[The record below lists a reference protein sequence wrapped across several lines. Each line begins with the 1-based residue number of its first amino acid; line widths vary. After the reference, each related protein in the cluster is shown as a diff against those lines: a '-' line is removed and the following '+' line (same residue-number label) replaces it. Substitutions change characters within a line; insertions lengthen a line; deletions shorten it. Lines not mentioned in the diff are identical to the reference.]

1 MGAVVVALDM
11 GENKNR
17 TNRRKHG
24 LGFETAS
31 LVFEDPLMAHRPDP
45 NPDEER
51 WHTIG
56 MIGDVVVIVAH
67 TWPEPH
73 GGTGVETGRIISA
86 RKATA
91 RERRVYEE
99 GEFQ

>member
-1 MGAVVVALDM
+1 MRWTWDD
-11 GENKNR
+11 NKNR
-17 TNRRKHG
+17 ANERKHG
-24 LGFETAS
+24 LGFETAK
-31 LVFEDPLMAHRPDP
+31 LVFSDPLMAHRPDP

-67 TWPEPH
+67 TWPEPED
-73 GGTGVETGRIISA
+73 GAGVEMGRIISA

-91 RERRVYEE
+91 HERAAYEK
-99 GEFQ
+99 GSFQ